1 MIIEDLIK
9 DIAIDELLQSPA
21 GEWLEKAVE
30 TVSGIQR
37 AILAISE
44 NDDGNEMTLLK
55 IGTVFQIF
63 LIDTLASGKRPEELN
78 EEDWKNIADKVSQH
92 AIFAD
97 GQSYTEF
104 VFALYADYIDLSA
117 KTLQVKKVP
126 AEKVN
131 EVRGIAEEIR
141 SDTELLHRGELSE
154 VDYVEKCL
162 WNSLEAMIK
171 CLSLSLTSLIG
182 PEFAQLVQAT
192 SQLAFEYGR
201 YVLYAREQAL
211 LKEYIENQYILDERL
226 QLEYEAYLEEVR
238 KNAERFQ
245 DLVQNAFSC
254 DLHEALIQSAELA
267 KAAGVREEELLT
279 SVKEIDDYFS

>member
-1 MIIEDLIK
+1 MIINLIK

-21 GEWLEKAVE
+21 GEWLGKAVE

-37 AILAISE
+37 TLFAISE

-78 EEDWKNIADKVSQH
+78 EEDWKNIAEKVSQY

-104 VFALYADYIDLSA
+104 VFTLYADYIDLSA
-117 KTLQVKKVP
+117 KTLKVRKVP
-126 AEKVN
+126 EEKID
-131 EVRGIAEEIR
+131 EVRTIAKEIR
-141 SDTELLHRGELSE
+141 NNTKLLHSGVLSE

-162 WNSLEAMIK
+162 WSSLEAMIK

-182 PEFAQLVQAT
+182 PEFAQLAQAT

-211 LKEYIENQYILDERL
+211 LQEYIENQYILDERL
-226 QLEYEAYLEEVR
+226 QKEFEAYLEEVE
-238 KNAERFQ
+238 KNAKRFQ
-245 DLVQNAFSC
+245 TMVQDAFML
-254 DLHEALIQSAELA
+254 DLHEALLQSAELA
-267 KAAGVREEELLT
+267 REAGVKEEELLT
-279 SVKEIDDYFS
+279 SIEEIDDYFS

>member
-1 MIIEDLIK
+1 MIIDLIK

-21 GEWLEKAVE
+21 GEWLGKAVE

-37 AILAISE
+37 TLFAISE

-78 EEDWKNIADKVSQH
+78 EEDWKNIAEKVSQY

-104 VFALYADYIDLSA
+104 VFTLYADYIDLSA
-117 KTLQVKKVP
+117 KTLEVRKVP
-126 AEKVN
+126 EEKID
-131 EVRGIAEEIR
+131 EVRTIAKEIQNN
-141 SDTELLHRGELSE
+141 TKLLHSGVLSE

-162 WNSLEAMIK
+162 WSSLEAMIK

-182 PEFAQLVQAT
+182 PEFAQLAQAT

-211 LKEYIENQYILDERL
+211 LQEYIENQYILDERL
-226 QLEYEAYLEEVR
+226 QKEFEAYLEEVE
-238 KNAERFQ
+238 KNAKRFQ
-245 DLVQNAFSC
+245 TMVQDAFMLY
-254 DLHEALIQSAELA
+254 LHEALLQSAELA
-267 KAAGVREEELLT
+267 REAGVKEEELLT
-279 SVKEIDDYFS
+279 SIEEIDDYFS